1 MKNTST
7 IKDVY
12 RNYLWE
18 KCSLSVFYR
27 RIREWLSP
35 FEAVK
40 KPAKVEFGVR
50 SKLYA
55 EQLNRYKQQKEPKSS
70 RNVFYARV
78 QKWRP
83 KEEAILIDPPKHER
97 KKFVYRTTRV
107 AYESKEQRVDPSDSE
122 IRITYHS
129 DEAKVIADEYERLIE
144 TLEEQRNNTENPV
157 EASNLRDRIT
167 KLNEEYKIFL
177 SYNPKQNESM

>member
-7 IKDVY
+7 IKDLY

-18 KCSLSVFYR
+18 KCSLSVYYK
-27 RIREWLSP
+27 RIRDWLSP

-40 KPAKVEFGVR
+40 KPERKEFGVR

-55 EQLNRYKQQKEPKSS
+55 EQLIRYKSQPQPKVS
-70 RNVFYARV
+70 REIFYWRI
-78 QKWRP
+78 QKWRK
-83 KEEAILIDPPKHER
+83 KEEAILLDPPTHER
-97 KKFVYRTTRV
+97 KKFVNRTVRV
-107 AYESKEQRVDPSDSE
+107 AYASKEQRVDPSDSE